1 MYGLCRVMGCFNGAT
16 HTAEYPDGRRIS
28 VCEKC
33 ADELNATKGCTVWN
47 QRILESR
54 GCTPIHLPKENPTPE
69 YYAKHVK
76 CKSCEE
82 NTGIDV
88 YDVLQA
94 FDVTCPAIQHA
105 VKKLLR
111 CGNKPG
117 EAELD
122 EIRGAI
128 TSLNRAVEMRN
139 G

>member
-1 MYGLCRVMGCFNGAT
+1 MKICYVMGCKEPAT
-16 HTAEYPDGRRIS
+16 YKADPGDGGSNVS
-28 VCEKC
+28 VCAKC
-33 ADELNATKGCTVWN
+33 ADELNATMGWTVWN
-47 QRILESR
+47 VELYEQTASGSECSWSLKA
-54 GCTPIHLPKENPTPE
+54 TPA

-117 EAELD
+117 ENELD

-128 TSLNRAVEMRN
+128 TSLNRAVEMR